1 MKTNTLIIIGLVGA
15 ALVALFWFSKR
26 NKGPLTTTAAGAMP
40 GYGNGGY
47 GGGGGNGD
55 SCYDVCE
62 VAQNEMACVACELGP
77 EDSAC
82 YAECNIAK
90 NDVACDQCLG
100 ALDYEPA
107 WLSMGNGENGY

>member
-1 MKTNTLIIIGLVGA
+1 MKNNTIIIIGLVGV
-15 ALVALFWFSKR
+15 ALVAIFWFSRK
-26 NKGPLTTTAAGAMP
+26 NLASPLATATGAMP
-40 GYGNGGY
+40 SSSSSSF
-47 GGGGGNGD
+47 NGD
-55 SCYDVCE
+55 GDNCYDVCE

-100 ALDYEPA
+100 TLDYEPA